1 MDDRASIQ
9 CATFWPRVAAR
20 IMDNAIL
27 MFCGGVLAAAV
38 AAVAVAAPPSSGDRL
53 ATFVVLWAVTY
64 FVLAAAYFVTYA
76 AISGRTPGK
85 RWMGLRVVSGT
96 GASLTWGQSAFRFLV
111 DLAFGVL
118 MVVGFLDPLWV
129 SWDRRRQ
136 AIHDKAAGTIVVRE
150 RPSTSGPVVAA
161 VLLALLLPGSL
172 LGYAFLPVLS
182 VVVLPVMSRS
192 REQAQKGRCM
202 ANFHQLAMAVRMYRM
217 DEGAYPPPYDPI
229 TGRGGLNTLYP
240 AYVSSRAAFTCPDDS
255 TTLADY
261 NAAHGAHWDSS
272 AFQRAYSSYHD
283 TYNYWGYDSRG
294 KPLTRQAEAA
304 SVYANKEDNL
314 GRPLWYADGPS
325 ATFPGLAN
333 RNAPDYTI
341 LAYCPRHSGA
351 HPSRAPEA
359 LIIRL
364 DGSASTVQTDSYDW
378 IVQPVTDQP
387 RPAE

>member
-9 CATFWPRVAAR
+9 YATFWPRVAAR
-20 IMDNAIL
+20 IIDNAIL

-96 GASLTWGQSAFRFLV
+96 GASLTWGQSVIRFLV
-111 DLAFGVL
+111 DLVFGVL

-136 AIHDKAAGTIVVRE
+136 AIHDKAAGTMVVRE

-161 VLLALLLPGSL
+161 VLLALLLPGSV
-172 LGYAFLPVLS
+172 LGYALLPILS

-192 REQAQKGRCM
+192 REQERERRCM
-202 ANFHQLAMAVRMYRM
+202 ANFHGLAMAVRMYRM
-217 DEGAYPPPYDPI
+217 DEGAYPPPYDPT
-229 TGRGGLNTLYP
+229 TGQGGLNTLYP
-240 AYVSSRAAFTCPDDS
+240 TYLSRRVALVCPDDS
-255 TTLADY
+255 TAVTDY

-272 AFQRAYSSYHD
+272 SFQRLYSSYND
-283 TYNYWGYDSRG
+283 TYNYWGYDRRG
-294 KPLTRQAEAA
+294 ELLKRQAEAA
-304 SVYANKEDNL
+304 SLYANKEDYL
-314 GRPLWYADGPS
+314 GRALWETDVPS
-325 ATFPGLAN
+325 AVFPGLAN

-341 LAYCPRHSGA
+341 IAHCSRHSGA
-351 HPSRAPEA
+351 HPARARED

-364 DGSASTVQTDSYDW
+364 DGSVRAVETDAYDW
-378 IVQPVTDQP
+378 VVQP
-387 RPAE
+387 AN